1 MNNKKVTDKEYLT
14 YIDDYFNIL
23 INNFKSATSKK
34 IPYSE
39 IYEMINEL
47 DTMINKIALN
57 NIKIVGNL
65 SINKYIP
72 LLELLLKLD
81 NNQEHAFFYEKCLKN
96 AYKLSARVSF
106 EHYMIFRE
114 WDEKDKFFMPRYN
127 IMKGYA
133 HYLQELTMN
142 PKFETVIFN
151 APSGYGKLIANDIP
165 VLTRDGWKKHGDLKV
180 GDYVI
185 SPKGEFIRVNIVHPK
200 RLANC
205 KVIFEDGEE
214 ILCHNQHEWCVYDRM
229 AKKTKERV
237 ETTYL
242 MQHLKEKNGRNRF
255 YIPLREIVKGEKKDL
270 PVDPYT
276 YGVWLGDGSTN
287 QGRITQSNNDVS
299 IFNYIPYEIS
309 NIYDGAS
316 ENVKVYHL
324 NGLAYDLHKL
334 GLCYQNH
341 IEEKYIHDSYLTAS
355 VGQRLELLAGIIDTD
370 GYLDKT
376 KQRYIIVTCG
386 EKLKDDITSL
396 ISTFG
401 WRVCVTTI
409 PPKTS
414 TSGIVGKKDTY
425 YIGFNPTIKI
435 PCKLER
441 KKLNKT
447 HKQRRIGIA
456 KIELI
461 RPTEGNCITVDGGLY
476 LVGRTLKTTHNT
488 YPEKINEA
496 WSYGID
502 STGTTLALCSNENV
516 VLGGSRLVIDE
527 IKSEPFGEV
536 FPHLKYTKEDKDFFL
551 KETAGEWKLR
561 DCKLLASYYAST
573 VKSNV
578 VGSRASKIIHIDD
591 LYADYNEA
599 MNQELNELY
608 FNKYLTVWSK
618 RFVQNKIPKVCVT
631 GTLWANGDFIARL
644 IEYYKGIYKFKKDP
658 KYPYTL
664 INEEE
669 TVVIIQVPA
678 LDYITGEST
687 CPEIKSTEQVLR
699 DKDAMDDYLF
709 QTNFQQVPTD
719 PEALIFSWNKLRTYQ
734 KIPTSTEY
742 SNVAVIDGTRKTGND
757 NFSMPIFKKMFNGDF
772 FEFHLIDCIFSQTAT
787 KDLIPDIV
795 EKIIKHKIK
804 TLVIE
809 TNVDGGLK
817 KVLQEKLAEKGYFQ
831 IDIIEIY
838 SIANKQ
844 ARIED
849 QKGNILRNLVFP
861 AKHLFGF
868 KSDVGKFLDNL
879 VTYNNKGRNSHDDAP
894 DSCAILTKELVDEG
908 SAPAKA
914 VPIKRPF

>member
-23 INNFKSATSKK
+23 INNFRSAASKK

-39 IYEMINEL
+39 IYEMVNEL

-57 NIKIVGNL
+57 NIKIIGNL
-65 SINKYIP
+65 AINKYIP

-151 APSGYGKLIANDIP
+151 APSGYGK
-165 VLTRDGWKKHGDLKV
+165 
-180 GDYVI
+180 
-185 SPKGEFIRVNIVHPK
+185 
-200 RLANC
+200 
-205 KVIFEDGEE
+205 
-214 ILCHNQHEWCVYDRM
+214 
-229 AKKTKERV
+229 
-237 ETTYL
+237 
-242 MQHLKEKNGRNRF
+242 
-255 YIPLREIVKGEKKDL
+255 
-270 PVDPYT
+270 
-276 YGVWLGDGSTN
+276 
-287 QGRITQSNNDVS
+287 
-299 IFNYIPYEIS
+299 
-309 NIYDGAS
+309 
-316 ENVKVYHL
+316 
-324 NGLAYDLHKL
+324 
-334 GLCYQNH
+334 
-341 IEEKYIHDSYLTAS
+341 
-355 VGQRLELLAGIIDTD
+355 
-370 GYLDKT
+370 
-376 KQRYIIVTCG
+376 
-386 EKLKDDITSL
+386 
-396 ISTFG
+396 
-401 WRVCVTTI
+401 
-409 PPKTS
+409 
-414 TSGIVGKKDTY
+414 
-425 YIGFNPTIKI
+425 
-435 PCKLER
+435 
-441 KKLNKT
+441 
-447 HKQRRIGIA
+447 
-456 KIELI
+456 
-461 RPTEGNCITVDGGLY
+461 
-476 LVGRTLKTTHNT
+476 T

-678 LDYITGEST
+678 LDYVTGEST

-838 SIANKQ
+838 STANKQ

-868 KSDVGKFLDNL
+868 KSDVGKFLENL

-894 DSCAILTKELVDEG
+894 DSCAILTKELIDEG

>member
-23 INNFKSATSKK
+23 INNFRSATSKK

-39 IYEMINEL
+39 IYEMVNEL

-57 NIKIVGNL
+57 NIKIIGN
-65 SINKYIP
+65 SAINKYIP

-151 APSGYGKLIANDIP
+151 APSGYGK
-165 VLTRDGWKKHGDLKV
+165 
-180 GDYVI
+180 
-185 SPKGEFIRVNIVHPK
+185 
-200 RLANC
+200 
-205 KVIFEDGEE
+205 
-214 ILCHNQHEWCVYDRM
+214 
-229 AKKTKERV
+229 
-237 ETTYL
+237 
-242 MQHLKEKNGRNRF
+242 
-255 YIPLREIVKGEKKDL
+255 
-270 PVDPYT
+270 
-276 YGVWLGDGSTN
+276 
-287 QGRITQSNNDVS
+287 
-299 IFNYIPYEIS
+299 
-309 NIYDGAS
+309 
-316 ENVKVYHL
+316 
-324 NGLAYDLHKL
+324 
-334 GLCYQNH
+334 
-341 IEEKYIHDSYLTAS
+341 
-355 VGQRLELLAGIIDTD
+355 
-370 GYLDKT
+370 
-376 KQRYIIVTCG
+376 
-386 EKLKDDITSL
+386 
-396 ISTFG
+396 
-401 WRVCVTTI
+401 
-409 PPKTS
+409 
-414 TSGIVGKKDTY
+414 
-425 YIGFNPTIKI
+425 
-435 PCKLER
+435 
-441 KKLNKT
+441 
-447 HKQRRIGIA
+447 
-456 KIELI
+456 
-461 RPTEGNCITVDGGLY
+461 
-476 LVGRTLKTTHNT
+476 T

-678 LDYITGEST
+678 LDYVTGEST

-817 KVLQEKLAEKGYFQ
+817 KVLQEKLAEKGYYQ
-831 IDIIEIY
+831 IDMIEIY
-838 SIANKQ
+838 STANKQ

-868 KSDVGKFLDNL
+868 KSDVGKFLENL

-914 VPIKRPF
+914 IPIKRPF

>member
-39 IYEMINEL
+39 IYEMVNEL

-114 WDEKDKFFMPRYN
+114 WNEKDKFFMPRYN

-151 APSGYGKLIANDIP
+151 APSGYGK
-165 VLTRDGWKKHGDLKV
+165 
-180 GDYVI
+180 
-185 SPKGEFIRVNIVHPK
+185 
-200 RLANC
+200 
-205 KVIFEDGEE
+205 
-214 ILCHNQHEWCVYDRM
+214 
-229 AKKTKERV
+229 
-237 ETTYL
+237 
-242 MQHLKEKNGRNRF
+242 
-255 YIPLREIVKGEKKDL
+255 
-270 PVDPYT
+270 
-276 YGVWLGDGSTN
+276 
-287 QGRITQSNNDVS
+287 
-299 IFNYIPYEIS
+299 
-309 NIYDGAS
+309 
-316 ENVKVYHL
+316 
-324 NGLAYDLHKL
+324 
-334 GLCYQNH
+334 
-341 IEEKYIHDSYLTAS
+341 
-355 VGQRLELLAGIIDTD
+355 
-370 GYLDKT
+370 
-376 KQRYIIVTCG
+376 
-386 EKLKDDITSL
+386 
-396 ISTFG
+396 
-401 WRVCVTTI
+401 
-409 PPKTS
+409 
-414 TSGIVGKKDTY
+414 
-425 YIGFNPTIKI
+425 
-435 PCKLER
+435 
-441 KKLNKT
+441 
-447 HKQRRIGIA
+447 
-456 KIELI
+456 
-461 RPTEGNCITVDGGLY
+461 
-476 LVGRTLKTTHNT
+476 T

-618 RFVQNKIPKVCVT
+618 RFVQNKIAKVCVT

-787 KDLIPDIV
+787 KDLIPGIV

-838 SIANKQ
+838 STANKQ

>member
-39 IYEMINEL
+39 IYEMVNEL

-57 NIKIVGNL
+57 NIKIIGNL

-151 APSGYGKLIANDIP
+151 APSGYGK
-165 VLTRDGWKKHGDLKV
+165 
-180 GDYVI
+180 
-185 SPKGEFIRVNIVHPK
+185 
-200 RLANC
+200 
-205 KVIFEDGEE
+205 
-214 ILCHNQHEWCVYDRM
+214 
-229 AKKTKERV
+229 
-237 ETTYL
+237 
-242 MQHLKEKNGRNRF
+242 
-255 YIPLREIVKGEKKDL
+255 
-270 PVDPYT
+270 
-276 YGVWLGDGSTN
+276 
-287 QGRITQSNNDVS
+287 
-299 IFNYIPYEIS
+299 
-309 NIYDGAS
+309 
-316 ENVKVYHL
+316 
-324 NGLAYDLHKL
+324 
-334 GLCYQNH
+334 
-341 IEEKYIHDSYLTAS
+341 
-355 VGQRLELLAGIIDTD
+355 
-370 GYLDKT
+370 
-376 KQRYIIVTCG
+376 
-386 EKLKDDITSL
+386 
-396 ISTFG
+396 
-401 WRVCVTTI
+401 
-409 PPKTS
+409 
-414 TSGIVGKKDTY
+414 
-425 YIGFNPTIKI
+425 
-435 PCKLER
+435 
-441 KKLNKT
+441 
-447 HKQRRIGIA
+447 
-456 KIELI
+456 
-461 RPTEGNCITVDGGLY
+461 
-476 LVGRTLKTTHNT
+476 T

-618 RFVQNKIPKVCVT
+618 RFVQNKIAKVCVT

-817 KVLQEKLAEKGYFQ
+817 KVLLEKLAEKGYFQ

-838 SIANKQ
+838 STANKQ

-868 KSDVGKFLDNL
+868 KSDVGKFLENL

>member
-151 APSGYGKLIANDIP
+151 APSGYGK
-165 VLTRDGWKKHGDLKV
+165 
-180 GDYVI
+180 
-185 SPKGEFIRVNIVHPK
+185 
-200 RLANC
+200 
-205 KVIFEDGEE
+205 
-214 ILCHNQHEWCVYDRM
+214 
-229 AKKTKERV
+229 
-237 ETTYL
+237 
-242 MQHLKEKNGRNRF
+242 
-255 YIPLREIVKGEKKDL
+255 
-270 PVDPYT
+270 
-276 YGVWLGDGSTN
+276 
-287 QGRITQSNNDVS
+287 
-299 IFNYIPYEIS
+299 
-309 NIYDGAS
+309 
-316 ENVKVYHL
+316 
-324 NGLAYDLHKL
+324 
-334 GLCYQNH
+334 
-341 IEEKYIHDSYLTAS
+341 
-355 VGQRLELLAGIIDTD
+355 
-370 GYLDKT
+370 
-376 KQRYIIVTCG
+376 
-386 EKLKDDITSL
+386 
-396 ISTFG
+396 
-401 WRVCVTTI
+401 
-409 PPKTS
+409 
-414 TSGIVGKKDTY
+414 
-425 YIGFNPTIKI
+425 
-435 PCKLER
+435 
-441 KKLNKT
+441 
-447 HKQRRIGIA
+447 
-456 KIELI
+456 
-461 RPTEGNCITVDGGLY
+461 
-476 LVGRTLKTTHNT
+476 T

-838 SIANKQ
+838 STANKQ